1 MEAIESKICSVPSKK
16 LKPFKS
22 EKAVESTADRISAL
36 PKAVL
41 HYILS
46 FLDVR
51 SAVQTSM
58 LSKRW
63 RYIWTTLPYLN
74 FDHILFLAYG
84 WNWGGEN
91 LGMDQFLD
99 LIDRVLFLRGG
110 SHIQKFRLYCIRNYF
125 DTGRLHT
132 WTLVAAR
139 CNVEEVDIRVSAKEA
154 VELPHCL
161 YISESMS
168 VLKLNLGSKRP
179 KLVLPS
185 SMGLPNLKILHL
197 CSLCFV
203 DDELT
208 NKLLCNC
215 PLLESLIIR
224 YCTLKN
230 VENLK
235 ISAPRLK
242 NLVIET
248 CFEDSEVYEESGRSF
263 SCKINVSAPNLISF
277 KCRDHLKREYTLE
290 NLYSLVNAD
299 IDMYL
304 EEDYDNEL
312 LKLPH
317 KRKEE
322 YAQCMIKW
330 LTGLSNIK
338 ALTLSDLLLKIVA
351 EVPDVLENL
360 PTSFFKSKYLKL
372 KSGLSKD
379 SIIAICYLLKHFTD
393 IETLVLEITK
403 RVCRWHP
410 MYQYGDESLIYQS
423 LEHIGKRSCRKNVL

>member
-338 ALTLSDLLLKIVA
+338 ALTLSDLLLKV
-351 EVPDVLENL
+351 
-360 PTSFFKSKYLKL
+360 
-372 KSGLSKD
+372 
-379 SIIAICYLLKHFTD
+379 CYFPCP
-393 IETLVLEITK
+393 K
-403 RVCRWHP
+403 RRINSNGYRLTFPV
-410 MYQYGDESLIYQS
+410 
-423 LEHIGKRSCRKNVL
+423 VF